1 MDSRGH
7 LCGLIQAAGH
17 NEPVAADDLLTFAER
32 AISDHRLLLVFS
44 ARPERCANLLC
55 EYPLANCRMAIEDSD
70 SRRYPLF
77 EGFRKG
83 ILRALDLANIE
94 VAVPEPGR
102 YVPRAIYSEAVWE
115 RRSQGLRIE
124 IKIEPEGV

>member
-1 MDSRGH
+1 
-7 LCGLIQAAGH
+7 
-17 NEPVAADDLLTFAER
+17 
-32 AISDHRLLLVFS
+32 
-44 ARPERCANLLC
+44 
-55 EYPLANCRMAIEDSD
+55 MAIEDSD